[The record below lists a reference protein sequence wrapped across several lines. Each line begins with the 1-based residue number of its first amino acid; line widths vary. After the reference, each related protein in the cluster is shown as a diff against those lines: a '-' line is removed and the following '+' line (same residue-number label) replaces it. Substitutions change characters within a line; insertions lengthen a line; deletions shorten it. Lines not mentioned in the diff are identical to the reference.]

1 MNSLHIIKLHVSH
14 KKEKK
19 MRKEKRRKEKKR
31 KIERKNT
38 LNIML
43 FLAPV
48 SGDKTVV
55 HMVHIHACR
64 GNSHSYPRKLRKK

>member
-1 MNSLHIIKLHVSH
+1 MRQNYLTEHIKDKYKIVSIQ
-14 KKEKK
+14 EKVK
-19 MRKEKRRKEKKR
+19 Y
-31 KIERKNT
+31 ERKNT